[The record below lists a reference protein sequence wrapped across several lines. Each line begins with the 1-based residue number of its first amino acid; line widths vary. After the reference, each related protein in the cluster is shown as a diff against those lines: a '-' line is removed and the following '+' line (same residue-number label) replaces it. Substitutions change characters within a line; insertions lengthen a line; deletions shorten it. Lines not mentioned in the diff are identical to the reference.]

1 MTLLAPLRL
10 WGLAIV
16 CAASGLA
23 CSTNVADRNGSAPG
37 TPGAPGAPNN
47 SGSTSSVG
55 SGSGGSPGG
64 VSSTP
69 IGATGGNGMT
79 GASACTEGTPLAPA
93 RVWMLTDEQYVNVVN
108 DVLGVA
114 LTGNDA
120 QITAAASTSGNY
132 TNESEAFKVDAAAAQ
147 GYQRA
152 ALKIA
157 SLAKPCGAS
166 VTPACVEQFVREKTA
181 RAWRRPLAE
190 NEVAELL
197 KIYNDYATVDGAD
210 SALSLVVQT
219 VLESPSFIY
228 RRELGVNAA
237 TSTAPVTMNAH
248 ERASALSFL
257 LLNSGPDGALWA
269 KANDGTLSDNSVF
282 AVEVSRLLA
291 LPAAQDQVSR
301 LVGYWAG
308 VEKIPG
314 SAKDSELFPEYT
326 ATLKA
331 SLYEGA
337 QAFVRDVVWS
347 GKFSDLL
354 TSRKVYVNDG
364 LAAVYGLTGVT
375 GAALVPVELPTAVP
389 AAGLLTQPGILA
401 ATNKRRSLEDPIHRG
416 LFIRNAFVC
425 GGSIPAPPANA
436 TDVAK
441 TMMGTER
448 ELAQQRAALPTCA
461 GCHALFD
468 PLGLPL
474 EQFDPIGRYRATDAK
489 GAALSGDAIL
499 VGFGADLDGPVSGIT
514 DLALRLTSGR
524 RSADCSS
531 KTLTKYALGYSTQV
545 ESCDLTR
552 AKDAFAQTGSFR
564 TLFEKLLTSP
574 AFGIRDIQ
582 LN

>member
-10 WGLAIV
+10 WGMAII
-16 CAASGLA
+16 CTACGLA
-23 CSTNVADRNGSAPG
+23 CSTNVADRNDRAPG
-37 TPGAPGAPNN
+37 GLGTPP
-47 SGSTSSVG
+47 GSTSSVG

-69 IGATGGNGMT
+69 GGATGGT
-79 GASACTEGTPLAPA
+79 GVPGATACTEGTPLAPA
-93 RVWMLTDEQYVNVVN
+93 RVWMLTDEQYVHVVK

-114 LTGNDA
+114 LAGNDA
-120 QITAAASTSGNY
+120 QITAPTSTSGNY
-132 TNESEAFKVDAAAAQ
+132 TNESEAFKVDTAAAQ

-152 ALKIA
+152 AIKIA
-157 SLAKPCGAS
+157 SMAKPCGAS
-166 VTPACVEQFVREKTA
+166 VTAACVEQFVREQVA

-190 NEVAELL
+190 NEIAGLL

-210 SALSLVVQT
+210 SALSLVVQA
-219 VLESPSFIY
+219 VLQSPSFIY

-237 TSTAPVTMNAH
+237 TSTAPVAMNAH

-257 LLNSGPDGALWA
+257 LLNSIPDDALWA
-269 KANDGTLSDNSVF
+269 KANDGTLSDNTVF
-282 AVEVSRLLA
+282 AAEVGRLLA

-308 VEKIPG
+308 VEKIPS
-314 SAKDSELFPEYT
+314 SAKDGELFPEYT
-326 ATLKA
+326 AMLKA

-337 QAFVRDVVWS
+337 QAFVHDVVWS

-354 TSRKVYVNDG
+354 TSRKVYANDR
-364 LAAVYGLTGVT
+364 LAAVYGLTGVM
-375 GAALVPVELPTAVP
+375 GAALVPVELPTTVP

-401 ATNKRRSLEDPIHRG
+401 ATNKRLSLEDPIHRG

-436 TDVAK
+436 ANVAN

-489 GAALSGDAIL
+489 GVAIASDAIL
-499 VGFGADLDGPVSGIT
+499 VGFGADLDGPVTGIT
-514 DLALRLTSGR
+514 DLAQRLTNGR

-531 KTLTKYALGYSTQV
+531 KTLTKYAIGYSTQV

-574 AFGIRDIQ
+574 AFGLRDIQ